1 MGMYIDNDFKEEY
14 LREIE
19 RETKREKQIHSFV
32 FTNSVSK
39 YNFYSYVTWYIEI

>member
-1 MGMYIDNDFKEEY
+1 MYIDNDFKEEY

-19 RETKREKQIHSFV
+19 RERDEEREKQKQSLV

-39 YNFYSYVTWYIEI
+39 